1 MPATCKRCL
10 VLPTCLLLLCSHM
23 APQMSAGLLSC
34 SPFDS
39 PTDRLITVY
48 PTSLAPSWLR
58 LVLPHLNIWGAGRK
72 YLVHSNPLSGRRF
85 YYLCWF
91 SAIPAW
97 PFCYVGHLRINLWE
111 EVSTL
116 CVVAQFHVVSCLAT
130 TKTFRVTS
138 FLAMSCTTGLE
149 TKRKGSSSRWGL
161 WLALY
166 LFYPHHQNTW
176 AWSSPCCRCQQDVLL
191 MFFRNQPWNGH
202 TFSIT
207 DWTLT
212 VIFVYLNRELDSQYF

>member
-1 MPATCKRCL
+1 MSATCKRCL

-97 PFCYVGHLRINLWE
+97 PFCYIGHLRINLWE

-149 TKRKGSSSRWGL
+149 TKRARAQAADEGCGW
-161 WLALY
+161 
-166 LFYPHHQNTW
+166 
-176 AWSSPCCRCQQDVLL
+176 PCIC
-191 MFFRNQPWNGH
+191 F
-202 TFSIT
+202 
-207 DWTLT
+207 TLT
-212 VIFVYLNRELDSQYF
+212 TKTREPDLDLAAGVNRMCCWCSSATNHEMDIHFRPLTEP